1 VFTRSQVHIGLNNK
15 GLRPKGEIMKKLLTI
30 LAVLTLTSMSF
41 ASQTVQKHPAKK
53 KMSKTV
59 VKGKKAKRIYMALD
73 SDIETKNRQK
83 FSADIKKV
91 GPLRCVKLTKKED
104 TSVVKFRCALKGKK
118 GKKGQR
124 RQRRGH
130 RHAHNH

>member
-1 VFTRSQVHIGLNNK
+1 
-15 GLRPKGEIMKKLLTI
+15 MKKLLTI

-41 ASQTVQKHPAKK
+41 ASQTVQKHPTKK

-59 VKGKKAKRIYMALD
+59 VKGKKAKAIYYALD
-73 SDIETKNRQK
+73 SDVETKNRKK

-91 GPLRCVKLTKKED
+91 GSLRCVKLTKKED

-118 GKKGQR
+118 GKRGQR
-124 RQRRGH
+124 RRGH